1 MQRLEKIFE
10 PRFEVKVLIKK
21 FLIVVTD
28 VVVVVVTVVVVV
40 VVGVTVARMPTLW
53 MTWTSKCRRYATF
66 RESFHFAT
74 LKLYLDWVKL
84 GVSFINF
91 VEL

>member
-1 MQRLEKIFE
+1 MQRLENFFE

-21 FLIVVTD
+21 FLIVVTN

-53 MTWTSKCRRYATF
+53 MT
-66 RESFHFAT
+66 
-74 LKLYLDWVKL
+74 
-84 GVSFINF
+84 
-91 VEL
+91 

>member
-1 MQRLEKIFE
+1 MQRLEKFFE

-28 VVVVVVTVVVVV
+28 VVVTVVVVV

-53 MTWTSKCRRYATF
+53 MK
-66 RESFHFAT
+66 
-74 LKLYLDWVKL
+74 
-84 GVSFINF
+84 
-91 VEL
+91 